1 MIVFKTL
8 SRRASWWWIIAAAGS
23 LVLILLLFPLY
34 QLDPNRVVKG
44 EAVFLRNLFSPASHL
59 IWAIAAAAFFVS
71 ILFAA
76 SFPILFA
83 GAVMLLLWTLP
94 ALLSN
99 AGTIP
104 PGYRVSP
111 ASGFWLLHVVL
122 LFHGI
127 LMESSKRHTII
138 SWIALALLAAI
149 AIPFQGS
156 STFSIFIEFRAQ
168 KNRLVLELMQ
178 HLKLSGLSLSAA
190 LLISIPLGILSAKKA
205 WAQWLYSLTG
215 ILQTIPS
222 LALFG
227 LLMVPYS
234 LLSLRFPILRTWGI
248 SGIGMAPAITALALY
263 ALLPLMTGIREGLRS
278 VPEQTL
284 QAGRGLGFSS
294 WGLFWK
300 VELPLALPLVMAG
313 FRTAVV
319 QNLGNAAL
327 APLIGAGG
335 LGFFI
340 FQGIGQTSSDMVL
353 LGVFPLLI
361 LTLGADAMLGKLQSL
376 PQRRHDNANSLV

>member
-1 MIVFKTL
+1 MGVGIGALVLFYIVF
-8 SRRASWWWIIAAAGS
+8 ASYFPIVFAGS
-23 LVLILLLFPLY
+23 IMLF
-34 QLDPNRVVKG
+34 
-44 EAVFLRNLFSPASHL
+44 
-59 IWAIAAAAFFVS
+59 
-71 ILFAA
+71 
-76 SFPILFA
+76 
-83 GAVMLLLWTLP
+83 LWTLP
-94 ALLSN
+94 AWLWKS
-99 AGTIP
+99 GTLA
-104 PGYRVSP
+104 PGYRISP
-111 ASGFWLLHVVL
+111 ATGFWLLHLVL

-127 LMESSKRHTII
+127 LMESTKRNKIL
-138 SWIALALLAAI
+138 SWIALAVLAVTL
-149 AIPFQGS
+149 IPFQGS
-156 STFSIFIEFRAQ
+156 SPFSLFIELRAQ
-168 KNRLVLELMQ
+168 KNRLLLELIQ
-178 HLKLSGLSLSAA
+178 HVKLAGLSLVAA
-190 LLISIPLGILSAKKA
+190 LVVSIPLGILSAKKA
-205 WAQWLYSLTG
+205 WAQWFYSLAG

-234 LLSLRFPILRTWGI
+234 ILSQRFPILRTWGI

-284 QAGRGLGFSS
+284 QAGRGLGFSA
-294 WGLFWK
+294 WGLFWN
-300 VELPLALPLVMAG
+300 VEFPLALPLVMAG

-361 LTLGADAMLGKLQSL
+361 LTLGTDALLGKLQTL
-376 PQRRHDNANSLV
+376 GQGRHRNANPHV